1 MSLFNRRTF
10 LKAAGTGAAFGLSPL
25 ATLAQASGSAQPF
38 SDYRALVCIYL
49 FGGNDSF
56 NMVIPSST
64 AEYNAYA
71 ASRQNMAVPRDD
83 LLPVSP
89 LNSDGVQYGL
99 HPSMPELQNLF
110 ADGHSAVVTNV
121 GPLLR
126 PVTKEAYSNE
136 SVDIP
141 PQLFSHNSQSDQW
154 QSLQGFNASS
164 TGWAGR
170 ISDLF
175 ADATTDQLLPTNVSL
190 NGNQLLQSAYR
201 SASYVIGHKGP
212 AKFFGMDPAYNT
224 YQTAVRHSY
233 KSLLASRQSSVY
245 ERAFADVHQRSIKTY
260 DMVVAAMAN
269 AQQVSVTFSGSSLSV
284 QLQTVAR
291 LISARDKL
299 QMKRQIFFV
308 GIGGFDTHDDQNENQ
323 PGLFADLSRSIS
335 DFNAAMQELGVTEN
349 VTTFTESDFGRTL
362 TSNGDGTDHGWGGIQ
377 LVTGG
382 AVQGRRLYGDYP
394 ELSMGGPDEVSGG
407 RLIPKLSADQYV
419 ATLSKWFGVADENLS
434 QVAPNIGN
442 FDEKNLG
449 FLS

>member
-1 MSLFNRRTF
+1 MLNRRDF
-10 LKAAGTGAAFGLSPL
+10 LKATGTGAAFGLSPL
-25 ATLAQASGSAQPF
+25 ASLAQTSSSAQNF

-49 FGGNDSF
+49 NGGNDSF
-56 NMVIPSST
+56 NMVIPSSE

-89 LNSDGVQYGL
+89 LNSDGVEYGL
-99 HPSMPELQNLF
+99 HPSMPEFQNLF
-110 ADGHSAVVTNV
+110 ANEHSAVVTNV

-126 PVTKEAYSNE
+126 PVTKEAYLNG

-154 QSLQGFNASS
+154 QSLQGLNTSS

-175 ADATTDQLLPTNVSL
+175 AGATADQLLPTNLSL
-190 NGNQLLQSAYR
+190 HGNQLLLSANGT
-201 SASYVIGHKGP
+201 APYVMGPTGPTNFKGMV
-212 AKFFGMDPAYNT
+212 AINIYQAAAREAYM
-224 YQTAVRHSY
+224 
-233 KSLLASRQSSVY
+233 SLLASGQSSVY
-245 ERAFADVHQRSIKTY
+245 ERAFADVQQRAIEMG
-260 DMVVAAMAN
+260 DMVDTAMEN
-269 AQQVSVTFSGSSLSV
+269 SQPITFPFAESRLGI

-291 LISARDKL
+291 LISARDEL

-308 GIGGFDTHDDQNENQ
+308 GMGGFDTHDNQNENQ

-335 DFNAAMQELGVTEN
+335 DFNAAMQELGVAES
-349 VTTFTESDFGRTL
+349 VTTFTASDFGRTL

-407 RLIPKLSADQYV
+407 RLIPTLSADQYV

-434 QVAPNIGN
+434 QIAPNIGN

-449 FLS
+449 FLI